1 MLSIRLFGRLS
12 VRHCTQE
19 LDRLPTGK
27 PLELFCYLLLHRE
40 QHHSR
45 EVLASVLWGD
55 YTTSQSKKYLRQA
68 LWQIQT
74 VIPKSQPLFL
84 ADMHSLKVATNETW
98 LDIAAFEMASL
109 QLRDVPGQKMT
120 DANADAINGAVQLYR
135 GDLLEG
141 WYQDWCLFERER
153 LRNLYLLMLDKLM
166 VYSEDRKQTE
176 AGLEF
181 GERILRL
188 DRAHERTYQAMMRLH
203 YGAGDRAGA
212 IRVFQRC
219 ATALQ
224 EELGIV
230 PGRQTTQILDQIRA
244 DCAPDA
250 PRDLVKDSP
259 ESASRTEPSA
269 LLQIMAQ
276 LKQALSL
283 LSDAQTHIQAD
294 PPETKLTPRAKAPV
308 STKGKFTP
316 LMKAPN
322 RSS

>member
-12 VRHCTQE
+12 VHDCDRE

-40 QHHSR
+40 LLHSR
-45 EVLASVLWGD
+45 EVLASLLWGD

-74 VIPKSQPLFL
+74 LIRKSQPIFL
-84 ADMHSLKVATNETW
+84 ADMQSLKVSQTEIW
-98 LDIAAFEMASL
+98 LDVAAFEMASL

-120 DANADAINGAVQLYR
+120 DANADAVNTAVQFYR

-166 VYSEDRKQTE
+166 VYSEDRKQHE

-230 PGRQTTQILDQIRA
+230 PGRQTMQILDQIRA
-244 DCAPDA
+244 DCAPDV
-250 PRDLVKDSP
+250 PRDISKDLPQYANKP
-259 ESASRTEPSA
+259 EPIAF
-269 LLQIMAQ
+269 LQIMAQ
-276 LKQALSL
+276 LRQALSL
-283 LSDAQTHIQAD
+283 LNDAQTHIQTD
-294 PPETKLTPRAKAPV
+294 LPETDVTPPSKAPV
-308 STKGKFTP
+308 RAKSKFIP
-316 LMKAPN
+316 LIKAPN

>member
-12 VRHCTQE
+12 VHHCTQE

-40 QHHSR
+40 QLHSR

-74 VIPKSQPLFL
+74 VIPKSQPIFL

-120 DANADAINGAVQLYR
+120 DANADAINAAVQLYR

-203 YGAGDRAGA
+203 YGSGDRAGA

-230 PGRQTTQILDQIRA
+230 PGRQTTQILDRIRA
-244 DCAPDA
+244 DCVPDGPPA
-250 PRDLVKDSP
+250 IAKDVP
-259 ESASRTEPSA
+259 QNESKAESSA
-269 LLQIMAQ
+269 LIQIMAQ
-276 LKQALSL
+276 LREALSL
-283 LSDAQTHIQAD
+283 LTDAQHIRTHL
-294 PPETKLTPRAKAPV
+294 PETEVTPRPKGMVSAK
-308 STKGKFTP
+308 SKFTS
-316 LMKAPN
+316 LIKAPN